1 MRKAPHLSRMRDQA
15 HTSDAACHEER
26 LAQPIICDKLPLSGW
41 ACCSPVAMPAKKT
54 EKKSIVRIT
63 LTKPAAR
70 DEGPRLL
77 PLNGQHN
84 DTSLGKG
91 EYYVQLAETLLH
103 PKRKN

>member
-1 MRKAPHLSRMRDQA
+1 
-15 HTSDAACHEER
+15 
-26 LAQPIICDKLPLSGW
+26 
-41 ACCSPVAMPAKKT
+41 MPAKKT
-54 EKKSIVRIT
+54 EKKSIVRIS

-77 PLNGQHN
+77 PSNGKHN

-103 PKRKN
+103 PETQELSRSLYLGFNFSRRLISTSNARIMLVELRLLTATRET